1 MKKSTIAASVT
12 AIAIAMIVPFGVAQ
26 TPLESGTAPPT
37 ASTRNT
43 QAGPGMM
50 GGQVQGQGDYVPGAM
65 GAYAQTQGS
74 YGPGM
79 MGAQGQA
86 QGQTQGAY
94 GPGMMR
100 GYGAGWMGGGGYGGF
115 LLPLLLVL
123 AVAGLVAW
131 VVAQKK
137 K

>member
-1 MKKSTIAASVT
+1 MKKSTIAAAAT
-12 AIAIAMIVPFGVAQ
+12 AIAIAMIVPFGLAQ
-26 TPLESGTAPPT
+26 TPLGSGTAPPT
-37 ASTRNT
+37 ASTRDT
-43 QAGPGMM
+43 QAGPGTM
-50 GGQVQGQGDYVPGAM
+50 GGQVQGQGAYAPGAT
-65 GAYAQTQGS
+65 GGYAQGQGGYGPGMMAAQGQAQGQTQGS

-79 MGAQGQA
+79 MG
-86 QGQTQGAY
+86 
-94 GPGMMR
+94 